1 MGLSCRARL
10 AAVALFAALGCVPTF
25 AAEAQQKPI
34 RIGATLSLTGA
45 YASATLNLHRS
56 YQLCVKQTNERGGVL
71 GRPLELLVHDDA
83 SDAAAA
89 VRLYEKLI
97 GQDKVDLVLGPYSS
111 RIADAVADVTEKH
124 KLPMVAPVAAA
135 TSIYRKGRRYI
146 FSMFSSSGSQLEGL
160 VDLAAKKGLKT
171 LALIHVD
178 DVGDWLVRQGTIEL
192 AKKKGLQVVLVESFP
207 KETTDFTSLL
217 ARVRAVNPDV
227 LCIST
232 GFVEDG
238 AAIIRQ
244 LKALNANPRMV
255 GLTPGSGSGNMFYEV
270 AGRDA
275 EFAYASSV
283 WLPELVEVRAGGL
296 IPIARQY
303 PGAREF
309 VESWNREFP
318 GATPHAPAYGA
329 CQVLGEAVKR
339 AGSLDRAKIRD
350 VISRMDYNTVFGPF
364 RVDRDGVQI
373 AHKGVL
379 FQWQDGKRA
388 IVWPEELAPNPP
400 RFPTPPWSQR
410 Q

>member
-1 MGLSCRARL
+1 MASSLRARL
-10 AAVALFAALGCVPTF
+10 SAIALLAVVGYALVP
-25 AAEAQQKPI
+25 AAEAEKPI

-45 YASATLNLHRS
+45 YASATPNLHRS
-56 YQLCVKQTNERGGVL
+56 YQLYVKQTNERGGIL
-71 GRPLELLVHDDA
+71 GRPLELLVYDDA
-83 SDAAAA
+83 SDAGAAI
-89 VRLYEKLI
+89 RLYEKLI
-97 GQDKVDLVLGPYSS
+97 VQDKVDLVLGPYSS

-124 KLPMVAPVAAA
+124 RLPMVAPVGAA

-146 FSMFSSSGSQLEGL
+146 FSMFGSSESQLEGL
-160 VDLAAKKGLKT
+160 VDLAAKKGLKS

-178 DVGDWLVRQGTIEL
+178 DVGDRLVRQGTIEL
-192 AKKKGLQVVLVESFP
+192 AKKNGLRVAIVESFP
-207 KETTDFTSLL
+207 IATADFAAILS
-217 ARVRAVNPDV
+217 RVRAASPDV
-227 LCIST
+227 LGIST
-232 GFVEDG
+232 GSVEDG

-244 LKALNANPRMV
+244 LKALNVNLRMI
-255 GLTPGSGSGNMFYEV
+255 GFTPGSGNRLYEL

-275 EFAYASSV
+275 EFAYSASL

-329 CQVLGEAVKR
+329 CQVLGEAIKR
-339 AGSLDRAKIRD
+339 AGSLDGTKIRD
-350 VISRMDYNTVFGPF
+350 VISKMDYNTVFGPF

-379 FQWQDGKRA
+379 FQWQDAKRA
-388 IVWPEELAPNPP
+388 IVWPEELAPSQP
-400 RFPTPPWSQR
+400 RFPTPPWNQR
-410 Q
+410 P